1 MEISETRYKD
11 LMHAELLLT
20 LLEKY
25 GVENWEGGKEAY
37 TEYYHRLQE
46 EYNEHLKKTDAS

>member
-11 LMHAELLLT
+11 LIHAELLLT